1 MSQPNRAASA
11 PTPAVWALLAFLL
24 VVAATGGFMV
34 RRATAPLGGSQ
45 AAQGSSVGE
54 VSRRN
59 PADPFAVGAVD
70 APVVISEFSDFECPF
85 CSRFANDTRPEI
97 VSRYVDTGLVRIEW
111 NDFPVNGENAEAAAK
126 AGRAAAAQGKFEEF
140 AQAYY
145 KASAPISGHPH
156 FVQSDFER
164 FAQEAGVPDME
175 KFRRQSTDGTFDDAI
190 EKAKAFGTSIGV
202 SGTPGFLVGNQF
214 ISGAQPTEVFHRA
227 IDAQLQKAAAT
238 EEGA

>member
-1 MSQPNRAASA
+1 M
-11 PTPAVWALLAFLL
+11 WALLAFLL

-34 RRATAPLGGSQ
+34 RRATAPSGGSQ

-85 CSRFANDTRPEI
+85 CFRFANDTRPEI